1 MSKMD
6 DVWGEIIR
14 NLEWYADVE
23 KQSLDEKKKREEEE
37 EQQKKKKK
45 EEEKKC

>member
-6 DVWGEIIR
+6 EVWGEIIR

-23 KQSLDEKKKREEEE
+23 KQSLDEKKKREEQEKE
-37 EQQKKKKK
+37 TGKK
-45 EEEKKC
+45 

>member
-14 NLEWYADVE
+14 QVEWFADVE
-23 KQSLDEKKKREEEE
+23 KQSLDEKKKREEE
-37 EQQKKKKK
+37 QKK
-45 EEEKKC
+45 EEGKK